1 MIGFRCE
8 CGAAIDCTYPKCKEG
23 VETNGKDIT
32 ERLQDYARDYTT
44 TTYHDDLIREA
55 VTEIKS
61 LRQQLQEVCN
71 AIGSPEYM
79 DPPDG
84 GSVTIAGHVSRM
96 REDRDQLR
104 QQLEKIQEHCR
115 DYAAQ
120 AETDAGIIKAD
131 GKEIHFLRQQFAFA
145 TQERNGYREA
155 QDLACEERDELRQ
168 QVTLLLELANKC
180 HIELV
185 VQIHELA
192 DHIERARGC
201 ITDQDMLNQIN
212 GQRDYAL
219 KVSDNWNQ
227 NGNPFESLSA
237 TNEN

>member
-1 MIGFRCE
+1 MNGLYVYSLE
-8 CGAAIDCTYPKCKEG
+8 AKNKELARQLASAN
-23 VETNGKDIT
+23 VLIAEQNKLAKERQEWALLTN
-32 ERLQDYARDYTT
+32 EV
-44 TTYHDDLIREA
+44 IR
-55 VTEIKS
+55 S
-61 LRQQLQEVCN
+61 LNQQLQEVRN

-131 GKEIHFLRQQFAFA
+131 GKEIHFLRQQLAFA

>member
-1 MIGFRCE
+1 MNVLYVNSLE
-8 CGAAIDCTYPKCKEG
+8 ANNKELARQLASAN
-23 VETNGKDIT
+23 VLIAEQNKLAKERQEWALLTN
-32 ERLQDYARDYTT
+32 EV
-44 TTYHDDLIREA
+44 IR
-55 VTEIKS
+55 S
-61 LRQQLQEVCN
+61 LNQQLQEVRN

-131 GKEIHFLRQQFAFA
+131 GKEIHFLRQQSAFA

>member
-1 MIGFRCE
+1 MNVLYVNSLE
-8 CGAAIDCTYPKCKEG
+8 ANNKELARQLASAN
-23 VETNGKDIT
+23 VLIAEQNKLAKERQEWALLTN
-32 ERLQDYARDYTT
+32 EV
-44 TTYHDDLIREA
+44 IR
-55 VTEIKS
+55 S
-61 LRQQLQEVCN
+61 LNQQLQEVRN

-131 GKEIHFLRQQFAFA
+131 GKEIHSLRQQFAFA